1 MKGSEEVVLITWFTA
16 TLTSGFIN
24 WNDGHNGYKRVGL
37 LRSKKRQRSII
48 CGLLK
53 VSRKGF
59 EVFFCVCVCLFASC
73 TCSVERISRRSEG
86 QEWSEQPSKSWR
98 NFNRWPPRNQNLG
111 YCSLVFPCSLT
122 WRVFSHC
129 TRHRFH
135 RIWKN
140 IVFEVRFKTLS
151 CFWKVLIRKIIVEY
165 QGVCIMPG
173 QGSWERLPL
182 QKKRPEHFTCFLSID
197 VIISLNVVFQNFSL
211 VIDCCCFRTAQ
222 RRYGY
227 WVYLFY
233 PNIKHYNN
241 LIRNYGEAFSTF

>member
-111 YCSLVFPCSLT
+111 YCSLVFPLV
-122 WRVFSHC
+122 WRDAFFLILPGIGFTEFGKILFLKYVS
-129 TRHRFH
+129 RLWVVSERF
-135 RIWKN
+135 
-140 IVFEVRFKTLS
+140 
-151 CFWKVLIRKIIVEY
+151 
-165 QGVCIMPG
+165 
-173 QGSWERLPL
+173 
-182 QKKRPEHFTCFLSID
+182 
-197 VIISLNVVFQNFSL
+197 
-211 VIDCCCFRTAQ
+211 
-222 RRYGY
+222 
-227 WVYLFY
+227 
-233 PNIKHYNN
+233 
-241 LIRNYGEAFSTF
+241 